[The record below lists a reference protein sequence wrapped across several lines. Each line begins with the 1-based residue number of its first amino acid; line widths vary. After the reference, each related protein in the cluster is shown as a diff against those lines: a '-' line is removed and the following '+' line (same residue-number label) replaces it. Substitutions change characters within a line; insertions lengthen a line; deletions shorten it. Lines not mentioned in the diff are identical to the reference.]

1 MPLIK
6 SQLVRLIASD
16 TGLSQKKSSKMLNLL
31 LEALTDSLAKDNNIK
46 IAGFGKLY
54 LRYQKERKIRHP
66 STGRNVIVGPKK
78 TVKFKCFKN
87 LRHEINYL
95 DYDLN
100 KFNRV
105 NESIL
110 QQLFNLIEKT
120 TDYEEEEESIL

>member
-16 TGLSQKKSSKMLNLL
+16 TGLSQKKSSKTLNVFLQ
-31 LEALTDSLAKDNNIK
+31 ALTDSLAKGNNIK

-66 STGRNVIVGPKK
+66 STGQNVIVSPKK

-100 KFNRV
+100 KFNSE
-105 NESIL
+105 NESVL
-110 QQLFNLIEKT
+110 KQLYNLIEKT
-120 TDYEEEEESIL
+120 TDYAKEEESIY